1 MFFDQ
6 GYTHT
11 QRIYLL
17 FVTVIV
23 AMGILIHRL
32 YELQSNSPEMLERI
46 RNQTTVSL
54 RLPPARG
61 GIYDRNGLAL
71 AENRVSFDLDLDL
84 EEIRRNAPRRYG
96 RIGEKQIVRV
106 VKEQLE
112 PIAKTLGIEIPINDR
127 DLRTHFRIRT
137 DLPYPVLTDLSFD
150 KISMFLEKN
159 LGTTGIRITPRP
171 VRRYIY
177 GALAPHVMGYIGKPD
192 TTEKA
197 LASEIDVQGKKSRPW
212 EYETVGRKGI
222 EQVMDAQLQGQPG
235 YRMVSVDSRGA
246 IIEEIKRVNPTVGN
260 SIYLT
265 IDARIQ
271 YIVEMAMREF
281 DVGRGAA
288 VVMDVHTGDVLAIAS
303 MPNYDPNDFIPSISP
318 SLWKELNS
326 DPTAP
331 LFNRAVSSYAPGS
344 TFKVLVGLA
353 GLRSGVITP
362 ETYIDSPPSIQ
373 IGNLTFRDWS
383 KEYRGSVN
391 LEEALRMSI
400 NTYFYKIGM
409 RMGLDPIVQLSNEV
423 GFGHRLGYLITPE
436 DPGIIPTPEWLKRV
450 YKNTRVSDAFLANVS
465 IGQGVVKTSPLQ
477 MAVFAAAIANGGTV
491 YYPRLLNQVTNFDGD
506 VIANLPPKARSTINS
521 IPRDIETIRRGM
533 RACIATGTGRS
544 AIIPGFPLAGKTGTA
559 QFKTKLNN
567 QVVQDNRAWLF
578 GYGPYDNPRYAYCV
592 IVEGGEG
599 GGKTA
604 GPIVR
609 KIMEEI
615 HKLEKGEGITPEQ
628 MTVLTPAKGHFRGV
642 KPISS
647 SSINSRTVRRALPND
662 PSRAV
667 SDRQEEPSPQQPMP
681 SIIPRRR

>member
-1 MFFDQ
+1 MIFDQ
-6 GYTHT
+6 GYTHA
-11 QRIYLL
+11 QRLYLL
-17 FVTVIV
+17 FAVVIV
-23 AMGILIHRL
+23 GMGLLIHRL
-32 YELQSNSPEMLERI
+32 YELQSNSPEMLEKI

-84 EEIRRNAPRRYG
+84 EQIRRNAPRRYG

-106 VKEQLE
+106 VKELLE
-112 PIAKTLGIEIPINDR
+112 PIAKSLGIEIPINER

-150 KISMFLEKN
+150 KISLFLEKN
-159 LGTTGIRITPRP
+159 LGTTGIGITPRP
-171 VRRYIY
+171 VRKYIY

-192 TTEKA
+192 TSEKA
-197 LASEIDVQGKKSRPW
+197 LLLNPGEEKNNARPW

-235 YRMVSVDSRGA
+235 YRMISVDSRGA
-246 IIEEIKRVNPTVGN
+246 IQNEIKRVNARVGN
-260 SIYLT
+260 SVYLT
-265 IDARIQ
+265 LDARIQ
-271 YIVEMAMREF
+271 YIVEKAMREF

-288 VVMDVHTGDVLAIAS
+288 VVMDVHNGDVLAIAS
-303 MPNYDPNDFIPSISP
+303 FPNYDPNDFIPSIP
-318 SLWKELNS
+318 PALWKQLNA

-362 ETYIDSPPSIQ
+362 ETYIDAPPSIQ

-383 KEYRGSVN
+383 TDYRGSVN

-400 NTYFYKIGM
+400 NTFFYKIGI
-409 RMGLDPIVQLSNEV
+409 RMGLDPIVQLCNEV

-436 DPGIIPTPEWLKRV
+436 DPGIIPTSEWLKRV
-450 YKNTRVSDAFLANVS
+450 YKSTKVSDAFLANVS
-465 IGQGVVKTSPLQ
+465 IGQGVVKTTPLQ
-477 MAVFAAAIANGGTV
+477 MVTFASAIANGGTV
-491 YYPRLLNQVTNFDGD
+491 YYPRLFSQVSNFEGD
-506 VIANLPPKARSTINS
+506 VIANLPPRVRSTINS
-521 IPRDIETIRRGM
+521 IPRDLEAIRRGM

-544 AIIPGFPLAGKTGTA
+544 AIIAGFPLAGKTGTA
-559 QFKTKLNN
+559 QFKTRLNN

-604 GPIVR
+604 GPIVK

-615 HKLEKGEGITPEQ
+615 YKLEKGEGITTDQ
-628 MTVLTPAKGHFRGV
+628 MSILTPSKGHFKGV
-642 KPISS
+642 RPVSGSS
-647 SSINSRTVRRALPND
+647 LNSRIVRQASQNE
-662 PSRAV
+662 PSRPASPV
-667 SDRQEEPSPQQPMP
+667 SDHSNSAPQPP

>member
-1 MFFDQ
+1 MLIDQ
-6 GYTHT
+6 GYRHV
-11 QRIYLL
+11 QRLYVL
-17 FVTVIV
+17 FVVVIV
-23 AMGILIHRL
+23 AMGVLIHRL

-61 GIYDRNGLAL
+61 GIYDRNGVPL

-96 RIGEKQIVRV
+96 RIGEDKIVRV

-112 PIAKTLGIEIPINDR
+112 PIAKTLGVNIAINEK

-150 KISMFLEKN
+150 KISIFLEKN
-159 LGTTGIRITPRP
+159 LGSTGIRVTPRP

-192 TTEKA
+192 TSEKA
-197 LASEIDVQGKKSRPW
+197 LAIDVNDEEKKGKPW
-212 EYETVGRKGI
+212 EYETIGRKGI
-222 EQVMDAQLQGQPG
+222 EQIMDAQLQGKPG

-260 SIYLT
+260 SVYLT

-271 YIVEMAMREF
+271 YILEKAMREF

-288 VVMDVHTGDVLAIAS
+288 VVMDVHTGDVLGITS
-303 MPNYDPNDFIPSISP
+303 IPNYDPNDFIPSISP

-362 ETYIDSPPSIQ
+362 DTYIDAPQFIQ
-373 IGNLTFRDWS
+373 IGNLIFRDWS

-400 NTYFYKIGM
+400 NTYFYKIGI

-423 GFGHRLGYLITPE
+423 GFGHRLGYLIPPE

-450 YKNTRVSDAFLANVS
+450 SKSTRVSDAFLANVS
-465 IGQGVVKTSPLQ
+465 IGQGVIKTTPLQ

-491 YYPRLLNQVTNFDGD
+491 YYPRLLKQVNNFDGD
-506 VIANLPPKARSTINS
+506 VIANLPPRVRSSINS
-521 IPRDIETIRRGM
+521 IPRDFETIRRGM

-544 AIIPGFPLAGKTGTA
+544 ATIPGFPLAGKTGTA
-559 QFKTKLNN
+559 EFETKLNN
-567 QVVQDNRAWLF
+567 QDVRDNRAWLF
-578 GYGPYDNPRYAYCV
+578 GYGPYENPRYAFCV
-592 IVEGGEG
+592 VVEGGEA

-604 GPIVR
+604 GPIVKR
-609 KIMEEI
+609 IMEEI
-615 HKLEKGEGITPEQ
+615 YKLEKGEGVTIEQ
-628 MTVLTPAKGHFRGV
+628 MTFLSPAKGHFKGV
-642 KPISS
+642 KPVSPSS
-647 SSINSRTVRRALPND
+647 LRRIRRAMRNEPTGYN
-662 PSRAV
+662 PST
-667 SDRQEEPSPQQPMP
+667 QERTTPQPASP
-681 SIIPRRR
+681 SIIPRGR